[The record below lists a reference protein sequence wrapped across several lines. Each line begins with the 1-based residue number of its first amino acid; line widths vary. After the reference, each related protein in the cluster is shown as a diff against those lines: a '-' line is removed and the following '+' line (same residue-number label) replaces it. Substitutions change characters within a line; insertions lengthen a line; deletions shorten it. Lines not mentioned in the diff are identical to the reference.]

1 MQENIFKH
9 RQRIIRRRQH
19 TNQKQNSYQIN
30 ANKGYKKRRKMGT
43 YKTDIALNWEPQ
55 KTKTRKY
62 IRVWVQPTH
71 FPWLSELA
79 LGQKNGNTRP
89 RTNNQ
94 SVFFVFC
101 FFFPRQS
108 HLAATRTKMAGL
120 RHITLPVRQCIERID
135 KTRDIFTVMY
145 SIGDLNTVVEEQ
157 AFGTAC
163 TSIGKKKKKMF
174 VQQVSLVVPVT
185 KSWLYNLSQWPHCQG
200 QKQVA

>member
-1 MQENIFKH
+1 MVILGPE
-9 RQRIIRRRQH
+9 
-19 TNQKQNSYQIN
+19 QI
-30 ANKGYKKRRKMGT
+30 T
-43 YKTDIALNWEPQ
+43 SL
-55 KTKTRKY
+55 
-62 IRVWVQPTH
+62 
-71 FPWLSELA
+71 
-79 LGQKNGNTRP
+79 
-89 RTNNQ
+89 
-94 SVFFVFC
+94 FFCF

-145 SIGDLNTVVEEQ
+145 SIEDLNTVVEEQ

-163 TSIGKKKKKMF
+163 TSIGKKKKMF

>member
-19 TNQKQNSYQIN
+19 TNQKQNSYQSN
-30 ANKGYKKRRKMGT
+30 ANNGYKKRRKMGT

-94 SVFFVFC
+94 SVFL
-101 FFFPRQS
+101 FFFLPPAKSPGSDSNQNGRAAA
-108 HLAATRTKMAGL
+108 HNATRATVHWEDRQDPWHIHSYVQHRGFKYSSRGAGFRNCL
-120 RHITLPVRQCIERID
+120 HKHRE
-135 KTRDIFTVMY
+135 
-145 SIGDLNTVVEEQ
+145 
-157 AFGTAC
+157 
-163 TSIGKKKKKMF
+163 KKKKN
-174 VQQVSLVVPVT
+174 VRPT
-185 KSWLYNLSQWPHCQG
+185 G
-200 QKQVA
+200 